1 MDIIETDHIPIY
13 GNNIGIIIL
22 ILIISLYRIYKKKNT
37 SCRDA
42 QTFTYISIFLSF

>member
-1 MDIIETDHIPIY
+1 MDIIETDHIPIH

-22 ILIISLYRIYKKKNT
+22 ILIISLYRIYKKNI